1 MEKLTVSTVTPV
13 YSGKDYLPDLVAK
26 IEHVREN
33 WNTLDAPVELIE
45 AIFVVDAAIDESL
58 EVLNELKAVRPWVR
72 VINLSRNFGQH
83 PATVA
88 GILHTTGDWVV
99 TLDEDLQ
106 HDPAYIERMLET
118 SVFKQADVI
127 FANPEQSVHQKPIRD
142 WTSRGF
148 KSLVARVTGNP
159 HVREFNSFRLIRG
172 VIGRAAASVCTS
184 ETYFDIAVCW
194 FTNRVFSISLPLKDT
209 RFIKSGESGYNIY
222 KLLGH
227 ARRMI
232 VSSETKV
239 LRTGALFGLLAM
251 VMAILF
257 GGNFLI
263 NKLFYPETIPVAG
276 WTSLFLALMLFGGL
290 LAVLSGIALEYL
302 TVIMLHSQGKPTF
315 FIVDRSS
322 DHLLAGYFRR
332 KQGNA
337 IPDKDVTSD

>member
-1 MEKLTVSTVTPV
+1 
-13 YSGKDYLPDLVAK
+13 
-26 IEHVREN
+26 
-33 WNTLDAPVELIE
+33 
-45 AIFVVDAAIDESL
+45 
-58 EVLNELKAVRPWVR
+58 
-72 VINLSRNFGQH
+72 
-83 PATVA
+83 
-88 GILHTTGDWVV
+88 
-99 TLDEDLQ
+99 
-106 HDPAYIERMLET
+106 MLET
-118 SVFKQADVI
+118 SVYQQADVV
-127 FANPEQSVHQKPIRD
+127 FANPEQSVHQNPIRD

-194 FTNRVFSISLPLKDT
+194 FTNRVLSMSLPLKDM
-209 RFIKSGESGYNIY
+209 RFIKTGESGYNIY

-257 GGNFLI
+257 GGKFLI
-263 NKLFYPETIPVAG
+263 DKLFYPETIPVVG

-290 LAVLSGIALEYL
+290 LAVLLGIALEYL
-302 TVIMLHSQGKPTF
+302 TIIMLHSQGKPTF

-322 DHLLAGYFRR
+322 DLHACRIFQEKSGRCFF
-332 KQGNA
+332 
-337 IPDKDVTSD
+337 

>member
-13 YSGKDYLPDLVAK
+13 YAGNEYLPDLVAK
-26 IEHVREN
+26 IEQVREN
-33 WNTLDAPVELIE
+33 WNSAHAPVELLE
-45 AIFVVDAAIDESL
+45 AIFVNDEAIDDSL
-58 EVLNELKAVRPWVR
+58 DILKDLMAERPWIRIV
-72 VINLSRNFGQH
+72 NLSRNFGQH

-106 HDPAYIERMLET
+106 HDPAHIERMLET
-118 SVFKQADVI
+118 SVYQQADVV
-127 FANPEQSVHQKPIRD
+127 FANPEQSVHQNPIRD

-194 FTNRVFSISLPLKDT
+194 FTNRVMSMSLPLKDM
-209 RFIKSGESGYNIY
+209 RFIKTGESGYNIY

-257 GGNFLI
+257 GGKFLI
-263 NKLFYPETIPVAG
+263 DKLFYPETIPVVG

-290 LAVLSGIALEYL
+290 LAVLLGIALEYL
-302 TVIMLHSQGKPTF
+302 TIIMLHSQGKPTF

-322 DHLLAGYFRR
+322 DLMLAEYFRR
-332 KQGNA
+332 NQGDA
-337 IPDKDVTSD
+337 FSDKDVTAD

>member
-13 YSGKDYLPDLVAK
+13 YAGEEYLPALVEK
-26 IEHVREN
+26 IEQVREK
-33 WNTLDAPVELIE
+33 WNAADAPVELLE
-45 AIFVVDAAIDESL
+45 AIFVNDAAIDDSPNIL
-58 EVLNELKAVRPWVR
+58 EHLSVDRPWIRIV
-72 VINLSRNFGQH
+72 NLSRNFGQH

-106 HDPAYIERMLET
+106 HDPAYIEHMLET
-118 SVFKQADVI
+118 SVNQQADVV
-127 FANPEQSVHQKPIRD
+127 FANPQQSVHQKAIRD

-148 KSLVARVTGNP
+148 KSLVARLTGNK
-159 HVREFNSFRLIRG
+159 HVRDFNSFRLIRG
-172 VIGRAAASVCTS
+172 VIGRASASVCTS

-194 FTNRVFSISLPLKDT
+194 FTNRVLSISLPLKDT
-209 RFIKSGESGYNIY
+209 RYISSGNSGYNFR

-227 ARRMI
+227 ARRMV

-239 LRTGALFGLLAM
+239 LRAGAVFGLLTM
-251 VMAILF
+251 VMAIIF

-263 NKLFYPETIPVAG
+263 NKLFYPETIPVVG
-276 WTSLFLALMLFGGL
+276 WTSTFLALMLFGGILAIL
-290 LAVLSGIALEYL
+290 LGIALEYL
-302 TVIMLHSQGKPTF
+302 TIIMLHTQGKPTF

-322 DHLLAGYFRR
+322 DRTLAEYFRR

-337 IPDKDVTSD
+337 FPEKDVSAS

>member
-13 YSGKDYLPDLVAK
+13 YAGKDYLPDLVAK
-26 IEHVREN
+26 IEEVRAS
-33 WNTLDAPVELIE
+33 WNMADAPIELLE
-45 AIFVVDAAIDESL
+45 AIFVNDAAIDDSL
-58 EVLNELKAVRPWVR
+58 DILKELSADRPWIRIVS
-72 VINLSRNFGQH
+72 LSKNFGQH

-88 GILHTTGDWVV
+88 GILHSSGDWLV

-118 SVFKQADVI
+118 SVNQQADVV
-127 FANPEQSVHQKPIRD
+127 FANPAQSVHQKPIRD

-148 KSLVARVTGNP
+148 KSLVARATGNP
-159 HVREFNSFRLIRG
+159 HVRDFNSFRLIRG

-194 FTNRVFSISLPLKDT
+194 FTDRVLSISLPLKDF
-209 RFIKSGESGYNIY
+209 RYIKSGNSSYTY
-222 KLLGH
+222 SKLLSH

-251 VMAILF
+251 VLAILF

-263 NKLFYPETIPVAG
+263 NKLFYPETIPVVG
-276 WTSLFLALMLFGGL
+276 WTSLFLSLMLFGGL
-290 LAVLSGIALEYL
+290 LAVLLGIALEYL
-302 TVIMLHSQGKPTF
+302 TIIMLHSQGKPTF
-315 FIVDRSS
+315 FIVDRAS
-322 DHLLAGYFRR
+322 DHALAEYFRR

-337 IPDKDVTSD
+337 IPEKNATAG

>member
-13 YSGKDYLPDLVAK
+13 YSGEDYLPELVEK
-26 IEHVREN
+26 IEKVRAS
-33 WNTLDAPVELIE
+33 WDKADAPVELLE
-45 AIFVVDAAIDESL
+45 AIFVNDAAIDDSL
-58 EVLNELKAVRPWVR
+58 NILKELGADRPWIRIVS
-72 VINLSRNFGQH
+72 LSKNFGQH

-88 GILHTTGDWVV
+88 GILHSSGDWLV

-106 HDPAYIERMLET
+106 HDPAFIEHMLET
-118 SVFKQADVI
+118 SVSQQADVVY
-127 FANPEQSVHQKPIRD
+127 ANSEQSVHQKPIRD

-148 KSLVARVTGNP
+148 KSLVARATDNP
-159 HVREFNSFRLIRG
+159 HVKDFNSFRLIRG

-194 FTNRVFSISLPLKDT
+194 FTDRVLSISLPLKDF
-209 RFIKSGESGYNIY
+209 RYIKSGESGYTIG
-222 KLLGH
+222 KLLSH

-251 VMAILF
+251 VLAILF

-263 NKLFYPETIPVAG
+263 NKLFYPETIPVVG
-276 WTSLFLALMLFGGL
+276 WTSLFLSVMLFGGL

-302 TVIMLHSQGKPTF
+302 TIIMLHTQGKPTF
-315 FIVDRSS
+315 FIVDRAS
-322 DHLLAGYFRR
+322 DYTLAEYFRG

-337 IPDKDVTSD
+337 ISENDATTG

>member
-13 YSGKDYLPDLVAK
+13 YSGEDYLPELVEK
-26 IEHVREN
+26 IEKVRAS
-33 WNTLDAPVELIE
+33 WDKADAPVELLE
-45 AIFVVDAAIDESL
+45 AIFVNDAAIDDSL
-58 EVLNELKAVRPWVR
+58 NILKELGADRPWIRIVS
-72 VINLSRNFGQH
+72 LSKNFGQH

-88 GILHTTGDWVV
+88 GILHSSGDWLV

-106 HDPAYIERMLET
+106 HDPAFIEHMLET
-118 SVFKQADVI
+118 SVSQQADVVY
-127 FANPEQSVHQKPIRD
+127 ANSEQSVHQKPIRD

-148 KSLVARVTGNP
+148 KSLVARATGNP
-159 HVREFNSFRLIRG
+159 HVKDFNSFRLIRG

-194 FTNRVFSISLPLKDT
+194 FTDRVLSISLPLKDF
-209 RFIKSGESGYNIY
+209 RYIKSGESGYTIG
-222 KLLGH
+222 KLLSH

-251 VMAILF
+251 VVAILF

-263 NKLFYPETIPVAG
+263 NKLFYPETIPVVG
-276 WTSLFLALMLFGGL
+276 WTSLFLSVMLFGGL

-302 TVIMLHSQGKPTF
+302 TIIMLHTQGKPTF
-315 FIVDRSS
+315 FIVDRAS
-322 DHLLAGYFRR
+322 DYTLAEYFRG

-337 IPDKDVTSD
+337 IPENDATTG